1 MAENWYNLT
10 ITETLSKLNTT
21 PKGLSNK
28 EADKRLERYGPN
40 AIKKKKKKPA
50 WLILAGQFTD
60 FMVLVLIGATV
71 ISAFL
76 GEIADAVTILAIVI
90 INAVLGFVQEFRAEK
105 SLDALMKLTAPESAV
120 LRNGKE
126 VKVPAEQLVP
136 GDIVSLNTGDKV
148 PADCRLVE
156 TTSLSVEEASL
167 TGESVPVKKTM
178 DVISTRKVPLGDR
191 NNMVFMG
198 TSISRGRGRA
208 VVAATGMNTEM
219 GDIAGMMQ
227 EVGVNETPLQRR
239 LASLGR
245 WLVLFCLLVC
255 ALVVVTGVMRGE
267 PLYRMFMAGVSLAVA
282 AIPEGL
288 PAIVTVALAIGVQ
301 KMIRRNA
308 VIRRLPAVETLG
320 CATVICSDKTG
331 TLTQNQ
337 MTVRSLW
344 LGEEI
349 HVTGEGYTPHGEFL
363 SDGRKTKV
371 KGALEQALKIA
382 AMCNNAQ
389 LEKNKIPVTGLFRR
403 KQSNWEINGD
413 PTEGALLVMASKG
426 GIWRENVEQREQPVY
441 ELPFDSERKCMTVV
455 AKEKNGQMTAYTKG
469 APDVVIEKSTH
480 YLENGEVKP
489 MHSRV
494 REEILTKNN
503 LMARK
508 ALRVLALA
516 YRPVDFLNDGN
527 LESNLI
533 FVGLAGMIDP
543 PRPEAVKAIRT
554 CKQAG
559 IIPVM
564 ITGDH
569 QATAQAIA
577 EEMGL
582 LDNDRIVLTGEQLD
596 MLSHKELEN
605 AVERV
610 AVYAR
615 VSPQHKLRIVKALK
629 AIGHVVA
636 MTGDGVNDAPAVK
649 EADIGVAMGKT
660 GTDVTKEA
668 SAMVLA
674 DDNFATIVAAV
685 EEGRAIY
692 DNIRKFIRYLLSCNV
707 GEVLTMFLA
716 ALAGLPLPLLPIQIL
731 WVNLVTDGLPAMAL
745 GVDNAD
751 KDIMLRSPR
760 HPKES
765 IFSQG
770 LSKKIAA
777 RGFQIGLGTLIVFT
791 IGIWLG
797 DGQLEIARTMAF
809 STLVF
814 SQLFHVFDCK
824 SERHTLFEVGIFSN
838 MLLVAAVAISVTMQ
852 LSVIYLPF
860 LQPIFKTVPLNAF
873 HWMIILL
880 TAGWRTFAV
889 AILYYCW
896 RPIKRRVFL
905 RA

>member
-455 AKEKNGQMTAYTKG
+455 AKEKNGKMTAYTKG